1 MFLLP
6 VILASLARVGMLD
19 PPRDMCVAGFMFNN
33 PLQKAPRFWGM
44 LRLTPMQAKNVVD
57 LLHREFVQA
66 HDFGLGAERGR

>member
-44 LRLTPMQAKNVVD
+44 LMRLTDNLYLYNEIQ
-57 LLHREFVQA
+57 H
-66 HDFGLGAERGR
+66 GW